1 MTSSRPR
8 AVLVVATLVLVGG
21 LVALAQA
28 LLGSQQQARED
39 VERRFADRAA
49 VTASLTESIFSS
61 SAVGAQADH
70 ERRFGG
76 RRVDPRA
83 LEELRRE
90 SRIAYAV
97 VLDGGARVIA
107 TAGEVPAGTAAR
119 LERRPAHVQAVL
131 GGRPFALTD
140 VRDRGQG
147 ATPVVEYA
155 STFDAPV
162 ARRVLIQ
169 AFDPRIIA
177 PLLGGYLGRLPGQ
190 DASSAYVLDSAGIV
204 VGAPDGRGRPGR
216 VVDVPGLAR
225 ALRRAH
231 GTLGTFDSA
240 GTARTFVS
248 RPVPDTSWPVVLTAR
263 DRDLYASV
271 SGAERWIPWVILGA
285 LAVTGA
291 LAILLLRRTL
301 ADAEAMR
308 RSNRQLERRAA
319 ELQRSNAEL
328 EQFAYVASHDLQE
341 PLRKVQAFGDLL
353 SRRHADALP
362 DQAQHYLSR
371 MRDAAGRMSAL
382 IEDLLVFS
390 RVTTHTRPFQRL
402 DLTRVAEDVTQDL
415 ETVIAE
421 AGATV
426 RISPLPA
433 IDADPLQM
441 RQLLQNLVSNAIKFR
456 SPDHAPTVTLT
467 GTTQDGQAVL
477 TITDD
482 GIGFDEKYAERIFRV
497 FERLH
502 ARDAYEGT
510 GIGLALCRKIVERH
524 DGSIR
529 ATSAPGAGTTFTIR
543 LPVHHPEAAPASHG
557 DDGGGGAGGPRRG
570 ELTHA

>member
-1 MTSSRPR
+1 MTSTRPR

-119 LERRPAHVQAVL
+119 LQRRPAHVQAVL

-140 VRDRGQG
+140 VRDRGRG

-190 DASSAYVLDSAGIV
+190 GASSAYVLDSAGIV

-225 ALRRAH
+225 ALRRAR

-248 RPVPDTSWPVVLTAR
+248 RPVPDTSWQVVLTAR

-353 SRRHADALP
+353 ASRHADALP
-362 DQAQHYLSR
+362 DPAQDYLRR
-371 MRDAAGRMSAL
+371 MRNAAGRMSRL
-382 IEDLLVFS
+382 IDDLLVFS
-390 RVTTHTRPFQRL
+390 RVSTNTRPFERL
-402 DLTRVAEDVTQDL
+402 DLTRVAQDVTQDL
-415 ETVIAE
+415 EAQIGA
-421 AGATV
+421 AGADVHVT
-426 RISPLPA
+426 RLPVV
-433 IDADPLQM
+433 DADPLQM
-441 RQLLQNLVSNAIKFR
+441 RQLLQNLVSNAVKFR
-456 SPDHAPTVTLT
+456 SDDRAPTVRI
-467 GTTQDGQAVL
+467 DGRTDDGCAVV
-477 TITDD
+477 TVADD
-482 GIGFDEKYAERIFRV
+482 GIGFEDRYADRVFRV

-502 ARDAYEGT
+502 GRDEYEGT
-510 GIGLALCRKIVERH
+510 GIGLALCRKIAERH
-524 DGSIR
+524 GGSIT
-529 ATSAPGAGTTFTIR
+529 ASSTPGQGTTMTIR
-543 LPVHHPEAAPASHG
+543 LPLRHPDAEPASG
-557 DDGGGGAGGPRRG
+557 DPEPTPR
-570 ELTHA
+570 EHLTHA